1 MKKSPLWVGV
11 LAALTLQAPF
21 YSSSA
26 IADDTR
32 TKIEPRELMQQA
44 ELVVA
49 GKVVDIQYKDAED
62 GTPHTFVT
70 YALSD
75 VIAGRPD
82 DKQITLRFMG
92 GRQQK
97 GDVIRYLDVSE
108 SPDFHVGETDVLFV
122 RKNNTS
128 FCPLVECSKGRFRIR
143 DGVLTTEDDLAI
155 VATSEKELRVSSAV
169 INPATGEAI
178 EYGRGLS
185 APRLDSSEPQPDPV
199 PVNAVKAE
207 QFIADLKD
215 LAQGF
220 PALQDGSVRF
230 ISANI
235 KDAINVPALKPT
247 TPRDLEFTSTRTPDT
262 SDFDRW
268 EEEMVEKNNGNPVI
282 R

>member
-1 MKKSPLWVGV
+1 MKKSPLWLGV
-11 LAALTLQAPF
+11 MAALALQAPF
-21 YSSSA
+21 HSA
-26 IADDTR
+26 IAHTDDVRHT
-32 TKIEPRELMQQA
+32 IEPRELMGKA
-44 ELVVA
+44 ELVFT
-49 GKVVDIQYKDAED
+49 GKVIDIQYKDAAD

-70 YALSD
+70 YELGD

-82 DKQITLRFMG
+82 DRKITLRFLG

-97 GDVIRYLDVSE
+97 DEVVRYLSVSE

-122 RKNNTS
+122 RKNSTS

-143 DGVLTTEDDLAI
+143 DGVLTTEDGLAI
-155 VATSEKELRVSSAV
+155 IQTKEKDLQISSAV

-178 EYGRGLS
+178 ELGRAMS
-185 APRLDSSEPQPDPV
+185 DPRPDPAEPHEEPV
-199 PVNAVKAE
+199 PANAVKAE
-207 QFIADLKD
+207 QFIADLKE
-215 LAQGF
+215 LAKAF

-235 KDAINVPALKPT
+235 KDDIRVPEFTPVA
-247 TPRDLEFTSTRTPDT
+247 PRDIEFTSTRVPDA

-268 EEEMVEKNNGNPVI
+268 EEEMVRKNNGNPVI

>member
-143 DGVLTTEDDLAI
+143 DGVLATEDDLAI

-235 KDAINVPALKPT
+235 KDAIKVPALKPI
-247 TPRDLEFTSTRTPDT
+247 TPRDLEFTSTRTPDA

>member
-21 YSSSA
+21 YASTA
-26 IADDTR
+26 IADDNR
-32 TKIEPRELMQQA
+32 TKIEPRELMNQA

-49 GKVVDIQYKDAED
+49 GKVIDIQYKDAED

-70 YALSD
+70 YELGD

-82 DKQITLRFMG
+82 DKKITLRFMG

-128 FCPLVECSKGRFRIR
+128 FCPLVDCSKGRFRIR
-143 DGVLTTEDDLAI
+143 NGVLATEDDLAI
-155 VATSEKELRVSSAV
+155 VATKEKALRVSSAV

-178 EYGRGLS
+178 DYGLGLS
-185 APRLDSSEPQPDPV
+185 EPRLDPSEPQPEPI
-199 PVNAVKAE
+199 PANAVKAE
-207 QFIADLKD
+207 QFIADMKELSK
-215 LAQGF
+215 GF
-220 PALQDGSVRF
+220 PTLHDGSVRF
-230 ISANI
+230 FSANI
-235 KDAINVPALKPT
+235 NDAIKVPVLKPT
-247 TPRDLEFTSTRTPDT
+247 TPRDLEFTSTRVPNA

-268 EEEMVEKNNGNPVI
+268 EEEMVEKNNGNPVL

>member
-1 MKKSPLWVGV
+1 MKKSPLWAGV

-70 YALSD
+70 YELGD

-82 DKQITLRFMG
+82 DKKITLRFMG

-199 PVNAVKAE
+199 PANAVKAE

-235 KDAINVPALKPT
+235 KDAIKVPVLKPT
-247 TPRDLEFTSTRTPDT
+247 TPRDLEFTSTRTPDA

>member
-21 YSSSA
+21 YSFSA

-32 TKIEPRELMQQA
+32 TKIEPRELMRQA

-70 YALSD
+70 YELGD

>member
-21 YSSSA
+21 YSFSA

-32 TKIEPRELMQQA
+32 TKIEPRELMRQA

-143 DGVLTTEDDLAI
+143 DEVLTTEDDLAI
-155 VATSEKELRVSSAV
+155 VAKSEKELRVSSAV

-199 PVNAVKAE
+199 PANAVKAE

-235 KDAINVPALKPT
+235 KDAIKVPALKPI
-247 TPRDLEFTSTRTPDT
+247 TPRDLEFTSTRTPDA

>member
-178 EYGRGLS
+178 EYGSGLS

-199 PVNAVKAE
+199 PANAVKAE
-207 QFIADLKD
+207 QFIVDLKD

-235 KDAINVPALKPT
+235 KDAIKVPVLKPT
-247 TPRDLEFTSTRTPDT
+247 TPRDLEFTSTRTPDA

>member
-230 ISANI
+230 ISSNI
-235 KDAINVPALKPT
+235 KDAIKVPALKPI
-247 TPRDLEFTSTRTPDT
+247 TPRDLEFTSTRTPDA

>member
-11 LAALTLQAPF
+11 LAALALQTPF

-26 IADDTR
+26 IADETR
-32 TKIEPRELMQQA
+32 TKIEPRELMNQA
-44 ELVVA
+44 ELVIA
-49 GKVVDIQYKDAED
+49 GKVIDIQYKDAED

-70 YALSD
+70 YEVGD

-82 DKQITLRFMG
+82 DKKITLRFMG

-143 DGVLTTEDDLAI
+143 DGVLTTEDGLAI
-155 VATSEKELRVSSAV
+155 VTTSEKELRVSSTV

-178 EYGRGLS
+178 EFGRGIS
-185 APRLDSSEPQPDPV
+185 DPRPDPAEPQKDPV

-207 QFIADLKD
+207 QFIADLKE
-215 LAQGF
+215 LAKGF